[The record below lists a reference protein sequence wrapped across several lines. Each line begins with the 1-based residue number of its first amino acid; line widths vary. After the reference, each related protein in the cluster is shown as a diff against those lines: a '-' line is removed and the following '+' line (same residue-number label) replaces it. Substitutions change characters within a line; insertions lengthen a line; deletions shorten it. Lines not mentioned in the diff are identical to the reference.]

1 MNSQNHGILRSWY
14 EDRGFGVVQ
23 VPNSRTQRYFLHAS
37 QIVEGPDCIKVGYE
51 VSFDIAPPYK
61 DGQLQQAVNAKVS
74 APRPS
79 TASLIDLL
87 GVQS

>member
-37 QIVEGPDCIKVGYE
+37 QIAEGPDHIQVGYE
-51 VSFDIAPPYK
+51 VYFDIAPPYK
-61 DGQLQQAVNAKVS
+61 DGQLQQAVN
-74 APRPS
+74 R
-79 TASLIDLL
+79 
-87 GVQS
+87 